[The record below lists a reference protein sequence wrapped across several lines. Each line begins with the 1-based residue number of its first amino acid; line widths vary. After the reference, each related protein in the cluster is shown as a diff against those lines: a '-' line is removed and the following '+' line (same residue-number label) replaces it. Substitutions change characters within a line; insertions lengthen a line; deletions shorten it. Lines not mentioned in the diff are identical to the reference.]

1 MLETSLMGLKMLDLV
16 LPDQGCL
23 VFVKADE
30 GGCCKAKK
38 FREDGGEVIGQ
49 RRGKCWSKFNG
60 VEDV

>member
-1 MLETSLMGLKMLDLV
+1 MGLMMLDLV

-49 RRGKCWSKFNG
+49 RRGKCWRQ
-60 VEDV
+60 V